1 MQKAEINVISKP
13 KPALLWIAFLS
24 FIAIGLQGS
33 ALNVAWLY
41 MQESFGKTL
50 ESIGVILL
58 AGTVGGLAVSF
69 FSGRILSFMTVGMMC
84 LVATAIEITA
94 LITISI
100 TPNWWIFVIAS
111 LLLGMGRSG
120 INVAMNTFV
129 AEYYPTSRMNWLHA
143 IFGAGS
149 TVGPLLVTY
158 WVVTL
163 ARPWREAYVFIA
175 LIQVL
180 VACLF
185 LLTLKDWRLSD
196 RQAKT
201 EMPVTRPSFKST
213 LSLIPVWLGV
223 GLFVCH
229 VALQM
234 CAGQLSNNL
243 FVEGRGVDPKL
254 AGLWISLFWGFITI
268 GRLFFG
274 MLIDKFKAAIVL
286 RYCTLGTV
294 AGALLIW
301 LNPSETLSF
310 MGLGLMGFTLAPI
323 FPSSVS
329 RTPALVGKAHSPNA
343 IGFQMTGAGLGGAL
357 IPGFVAFMADNSSVG
372 LAIIPPA
379 ICLIAIMQFL
389 VHELLSS
396 QERQQQ
402 TALRLEV

>member
-1 MQKAEINVISKP
+1 MSSKP
-13 KPALLWIAFLS
+13 RPLLLWIAFLS
-24 FIAIGLQGS
+24 FVAIGIQGS

-41 MQESFGKTL
+41 MQASFDKTL

-58 AGTVGGLAVSF
+58 AGTLGGLVVSF

-84 LVATAIEITA
+84 LLATLVEIIA
-94 LITISI
+94 LIAISI
-100 TPNWWIFVIAS
+100 TPYWWIFVFAS
-111 LLLGMGRSG
+111 LLLGIGRSG

-129 AEYYPTSRMNWLHA
+129 AEHYPASRMNWLHA

-163 ARPWREAYVFIA
+163 ANPWREAYVFIA
-175 LIQVL
+175 AVQIL
-180 VACLF
+180 VASLF
-185 LLTLKDWRLSD
+185 LFTLQDWRLSD
-196 RQAKT
+196 RQSKS
-201 EMPVTRPSFKST
+201 EEPVTRPSFKST
-213 LSLIPVWLGV
+213 LSLLPVWLGV

-229 VALQM
+229 VALQL

-243 FVEGRGVDPKL
+243 FVDGRGVDPRL

-274 MLIDKFKAAIVL
+274 MLIDKFKAAVVL
-286 RYCTLGTV
+286 RYCTLGTL
-294 AGALLIW
+294 AGALLLW

-310 MGLGLMGFTLAPI
+310 IGLAIMGFTLAPI

-357 IPGFVAFMADNSSVG
+357 IPGFVAFLADNSSLG

-379 ICLIAIMQFL
+379 ICLIALMQFL
-389 VHELLSS
+389 VHELLSA

-402 TALRLEV
+402 TVRALKV